1 MKKNMKKNTGS
12 ETAAAEKRQ
21 TKVASS
27 IAGKRRVVFQF
38 RANPGSTI
46 SLAGSFNNWDPTAKV
61 LQSKGND
68 GLYTGILMLAPG
80 TYEYKFCVDGQW
92 QPDPE
97 NPNFTPNDLGTLNSV
112 LIIE

>member
-1 MKKNMKKNTGS
+1 MKKSMKKNVAN
-12 ETAAAEKRQ
+12 ETAPVEKR
-21 TKVASS
+21 KAKIASS

-38 RANPGSTI
+38 RAPAGSTI
-46 SLAGSFNNWDPTAKV
+46 GLAGSFNNWDPATKV
-61 LQSKGND
+61 LENKKGD

-97 NPNFTPNDLGTLNSV
+97 NPNFMPNDLGTLNSV
-112 LIIE
+112 LIVE

>member
-1 MKKNMKKNTGS
+1 MKKNVSND
-12 ETAAAEKRQ
+12 AAPVEKR
-21 TKVASS
+21 KAKIASS

-38 RANPGSTI
+38 RAVAGSSI
-46 SLAGSFNNWDPTAKV
+46 GLAGSFNNWDPAAKV
-61 LQSKGND
+61 LVDKGD

-80 TYEYKFCVDGQW
+80 TYEYKFCVDGHW

-112 LIIE
+112 LIVE